1 METVRQ
7 VINEEGLQI
16 PLPLVERYG
25 LQPGARVILELDS
38 QGIRIVPAL
47 PNANDVENIA
57 LRYLLIHLG
66 DAVQVKVEQENDE
79 WQVAIFGEGLPE
91 PFGTLVYSQQGTLI
105 SEKSSSTKALREA
118 ALAAYSP

>member
-16 PLPLVERYG
+16 PLVLVERYG

-79 WQVAIFGEGLPE
+79 WQVAVFGEGLTKPL
-91 PFGTLVYSQQGTLI
+91 GTLVYSQQGTLI

>member
-16 PLPLVERYG
+16 PLVLVERYG
-25 LQPGARVILELDS
+25 LQPGARVILELDP

-47 PNANDVENIA
+47 PDANDVENIA
-57 LRYLLIHLG
+57 LRYLLINLG

-91 PFGTLVYSQQGTLI
+91 PFGTLVYSQQGTLV
-105 SEKSSSTKALREA
+105 SEKSYIPTQ
-118 ALAAYSP
+118 LA

>member
-79 WQVAIFGEGLPE
+79 WQVAVFGDELAE
-91 PFGTLVYSQQGTLI
+91 PFGMLVYSQQGTLV